1 MLTQEIQEAFVVPC
15 FHVEQTRDDFVVA
28 ARFFQTATHNLA
40 HIRTRDLAI
49 HEERIHSRPERLVLL
64 DHPLVE
70 VIRDRTTTL
79 ALGPEEDRIVRANL
93 GRQMLELD
101 RRAGDGHDQ
110 TLDHVL
116 ELANI
121 ARPGVLGQR
130 LHRLRRDAVDSR
142 AARCGELR
150 EELVHKHRNVFST
163 ITQRRND
170 YVNDVEAI
178 EQILAERPLLDHF
191 SQVTVGRSD
200 HTHVDDAATAVGA
213 NFLQLACLEESEQ
226 EALHAQPGN

>member
-1 MLTQEIQEAFVVPC
+1 LPGQEYSVN
-15 FHVEQTRDDFVVA
+15 DFIA
-28 ARFFQTATHNLA
+28 SGET
-40 HIRTRDLAI
+40 
-49 HEERIHSRPERLVLL
+49 
-64 DHPLVE
+64 PL
-70 VIRDRTTTL
+70 I
-79 ALGPEEDRIVRANL
+79 
-93 GRQMLELD
+93 
-101 RRAGDGHDQ
+101 
-110 TLDHVL
+110 
-116 ELANI
+116 
-121 ARPGVLGQR
+121 
-130 LHRLRRDAVDSR
+130 SR

-226 EALHAQPGN
+226 EALHAQRHLPDFVEEDGAHVGGFEFAGFCHDTRP